1 MTSSPHTT
9 SHLGPEP
16 SLQDLRPGSSGPTS
30 LHLKIGDSPDL
41 LHSRVDAL
49 KRSVTCTEITSAPAT
64 LAAPSAIT
72 TALPSPAASDIGDD
86 YDNPL
91 ESSSRW
97 YLGARAQAVRYAAS
111 LGFSIHNRSDPPAP
125 YPSREI
131 WLDSTL
137 SSWKGKQKI
146 KVEVWNPPRIS
157 VGPRAAVI
165 NLHGGGWILGQGTDD
180 ARWAGAVLCNVDAVV
195 FTVNYRL
202 APSYPFPTPME
213 DCVDAIVQIAS
224 RASEFG
230 IDPRRIVLSGFS
242 AGATNALTSWIVLQE
257 PSRWNYKLPSQPP
270 QILGL
275 VLFYPTLDVTI
286 TRPGKRQTCTRPE
299 RTLSSG
305 LTDLIDASYFYPS
318 IPREKRTDPR
328 MSPGLMPDELL
339 KKLPHF
345 HMVLCEYD
353 MLLAEGIRFAE
364 RLEQND
370 MPFTVR
376 IVEGEGHGWD
386 KPPPMSPKPS
396 VFVEYDKATDSI
408 ARWLGRN
415 CETDRESVSSLRL
428 KRPRLR
434 RPRHLTVRSRSVR

>member
-1 MTSSPHTT
+1 MSN
-9 SHLGPEP
+9 LDPEP
-16 SLQDLRPGSSGPTS
+16 SSPGPPELDYSM
-30 LHLKIGDSPDL
+30 GDSPDRL
-41 LHSRVDAL
+41 QDRRLDALDAL
-49 KRSVTCTEITSAPAT
+49 KRSVTYNETTLAPAT
-64 LAAPSAIT
+64 LTAPSAIT
-72 TALPSPAASDIGDD
+72 TAASSPSASDTGRD

-97 YLGARAQAVRYAAS
+97 YVHAKAQAVRYAAS

-125 YPSREI
+125 CPSREI

-146 KVEVWNPPRIS
+146 KVEVWHPPRIS
-157 VGPRAAVI
+157 LGPRAAVI

-230 IDPRRIVLSGFS
+230 IDPDRIVLSGFS
-242 AGATNALTSWIVLQE
+242 AGATNALTSWIVLQD
-257 PSRWNYKLPSQPP
+257 PSRWDYKLPSPP
-270 QILGL
+270 PSILGL

-299 RTLSSG
+299 RTLSPG
-305 LTDLIDASYFYPS
+305 MTDLIDASYFYPS
-318 IPREKRTDPR
+318 IPREQRTDPR

-345 HMVLCEYD
+345 HMILCEYD
-353 MLLAEGIRFAE
+353 MLLAEGIRFAQ
-364 RLEQND
+364 RLEHHNK
-370 MPFTVR
+370 PYTVR

-386 KPPPMSPKPS
+386 KPPPMAPKES
-396 VFVEYDKATDSI
+396 VFIEYGKATDSI
-408 ARWLGRN
+408 ARWLGRG
-415 CETDRESVSSLRL
+415 CETDQESVSSTRA
-428 KRPRLR
+428 KRSKFR
-434 RPRHLTVRSRSVR
+434 RPRYLSIRSRSVR